1 MGYVDGIVRT
11 LPISA
16 DALPDENESAA
27 PTPKASCLEY
37 KGENYCGP
45 DLSPVLFTNLKCY
58 GSEVKI

>member
-1 MGYVDGIVRT
+1 M
-11 LPISA
+11 PISA

-58 GSEVKI
+58 GGEVKV